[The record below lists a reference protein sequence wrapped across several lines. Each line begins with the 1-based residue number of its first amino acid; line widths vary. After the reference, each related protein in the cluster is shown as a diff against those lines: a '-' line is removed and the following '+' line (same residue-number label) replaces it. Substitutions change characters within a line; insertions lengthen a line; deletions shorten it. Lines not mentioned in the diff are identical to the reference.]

1 MNLEPV
7 TPQAFA
13 ELLANLVLHMPGVA
27 EAQYLPL
34 LGVTVWEVS
43 GRFVGLHGGPP
54 HHPDTHFWN
63 VE

>member
-1 MNLEPV
+1 MNLERISPKD
-7 TPQAFA
+7 FA
-13 ELLANLVLHMPGVA
+13 EALANLVLHMPGKA
-27 EAQYLPL
+27 QSQYLPL
-34 LGVTVWEVS
+34 LGITVWEVE